1 MAKIHPQAKCDP
13 CPHFFWTIGQMPT
26 RDMLMGTKTPQGSEK
41 SLEVISLIRGSI
53 GKLNKEDQVVVC

>member
-1 MAKIHPQAKCDP
+1 
-13 CPHFFWTIGQMPT
+13 
-26 RDMLMGTKTPQGSEK
+26 MGTKTPQGSEK